1 LIESYRV
8 INNNVVQVQV
18 MVSLAKLPAF
28 LLAVYLMYWSLPLA
42 NLFFYIKSWK
52 LIGKRNDIYQWWA
65 APPPSGRE

>member
-1 LIESYRV
+1 
-8 INNNVVQVQV
+8 

-65 APPPSGRE
+65 APPPLEGEWDQQCIYSTRG